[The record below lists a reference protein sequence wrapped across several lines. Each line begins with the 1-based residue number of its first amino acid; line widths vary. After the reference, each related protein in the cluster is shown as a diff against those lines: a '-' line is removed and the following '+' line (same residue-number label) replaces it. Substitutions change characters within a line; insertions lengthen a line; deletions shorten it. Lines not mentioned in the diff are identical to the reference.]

1 MSDTSPAAW
10 RGCPSVCGWSRS
22 GGALQCYKLS
32 RFVTRCVT
40 ARGIVKDRSFVH
52 MPCCRGSRRA
62 VPWWQDA
69 GQVVPARRALRDPSS
84 SPAHLSGLPVREE
97 LIALQGQIVKGKVVR
112 LEEYGAFVE
121 VTTED
126 GGAVTGLVHVSEVD
140 ADFVEN
146 IYAYLAEGDEVDVK
160 ILDVKEDGKVDL
172 SIKRADPDWQ
182 DEETPN
188 LRSKLDKDFN
198 KRLRRFMHKS
208 QMIQG
213 EARRQRAVASPARQ
227 LRPGRRRATGGPD
240 RTRHRVVPA
249 GTSRPRPVRGRA
261 PLCLGL
267 PTVVRVDPRLPD
279 GTPFPTVFWQ
289 TCPALRSQIGRLEAD
304 QSMVGI
310 NQRLD
315 TEPDFQQAHAEAQ
328 ERYRRFR
335 DDLDGPLPG
344 DPYAGG
350 NPRYVKCLHVHAG
363 HELATGDSP
372 VGSWTIEAA
381 RPVPCSGPCVDDAE
395 VAAWSE
401 RLRAEGIG
409 PDADRLDL
417 DHRDADQ

>member
-1 MSDTSPAAW
+1 MPDEPDHDRPSPASRVGSDTSSASQADVGMPAESSAGGPAAPVGTPNVAIGVPPEASPNDPVVPDPQASYD
-10 RGCPSVCGWSRS
+10 RAAAAPLADLTERAIVSSQLGRP
-22 GGALQCYKLS
+22 
-32 RFVTRCVT
+32 
-40 ARGIVKDRSFVH
+40 ARGRSAVVH
-52 MPCCRGSRRA
+52 RCA
-62 VPWWQDA
+62 W
-69 GQVVPARRALRDPSS
+69 
-84 SPAHLSGLPVREE
+84 
-97 LIALQGQIVKGKVVR
+97 
-112 LEEYGAFVE
+112 
-121 VTTED
+121 
-126 GGAVTGLVHVSEVD
+126 
-140 ADFVEN
+140 
-146 IYAYLAEGDEVDVK
+146 
-160 ILDVKEDGKVDL
+160 
-172 SIKRADPDWQ
+172 
-182 DEETPN
+182 
-188 LRSKLDKDFN
+188 
-198 KRLRRFMHKS
+198 
-208 QMIQG
+208 
-213 EARRQRAVASPARQ
+213 
-227 LRPGRRRATGGPD
+227 
-240 RTRHRVVPA
+240 
-249 GTSRPRPVRGRA
+249 
-261 PLCLGL
+261 GL

-381 RPVPCSGPCVDDAE
+381 RPVPCSGPCVDAAE
-395 VAAWSE
+395 VAAWSD

-409 PDADRLDL
+409 PDP
-417 DHRDADQ
+417 DQ